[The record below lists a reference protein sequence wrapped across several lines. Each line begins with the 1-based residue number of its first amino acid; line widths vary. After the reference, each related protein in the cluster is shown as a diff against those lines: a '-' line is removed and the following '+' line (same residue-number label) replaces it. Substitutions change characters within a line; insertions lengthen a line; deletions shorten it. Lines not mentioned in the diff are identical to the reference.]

1 MLDSMK
7 SELSKDCACVT
18 FVISQCCMAAQQEG
32 HMQYICDTTKQL
44 RTRTAARKIVLS
56 QGHVYKAE
64 RVILDFVFVKHSDLR
79 THQQKNR

>member
-1 MLDSMK
+1 MSH
-7 SELSKDCACVT
+7 LSFRNVAWLHSKKATC
-18 FVISQCCMAAQQEG
+18 S
-32 HMQYICDTTKQL
+32 ICDTTKQL

-56 QGHVYKAE
+56 QGHVHKAE